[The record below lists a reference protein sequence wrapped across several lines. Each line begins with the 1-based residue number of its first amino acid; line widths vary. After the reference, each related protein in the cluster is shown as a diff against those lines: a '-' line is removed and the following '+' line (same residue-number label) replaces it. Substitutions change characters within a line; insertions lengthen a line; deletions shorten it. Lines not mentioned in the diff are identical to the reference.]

1 MKKNESYARSFS
13 WYLTVARVAV
23 LFALAGAQSSMAVQ
37 PTTDHATR
45 YLSLEPGQV
54 SLIRFPG
61 VHRVAIGDPKV
72 VSYKTV
78 DEDSVLLVASG
89 KGKSNVHIWGD
100 GDRQVRYWVSVGQ
113 RTVERDLET
122 ARALLKGIERIS
134 IYPLDDKVVVQGEIS
149 EPEMVRVQ
157 SLQKLLPDAVIAV
170 TPRRLIPARTVRID
184 ALLVEVSTG
193 DLHSIGI
200 DWADS
205 MSGPA
210 VGFHKTFQSDNRFLI
225 YEKDPDGINEGIVS
239 TFDVGDRSFFSY
251 FGITSHLLSRINL
264 LSEAGRATIL
274 TAPKLTT
281 LDGQEARFQVGGQF
295 PIPFIDSNGALTVER
310 QDYGVL
316 LNVTPVVDGDLIS
329 MNVKVELSDIDR
341 SVQVN
346 GVPGL
351 KRRNTETSVQL
362 RNNETVAISGLFQV
376 DESQSDSKVPFLG
389 DVPVIKK
396 FFSSE
401 NSDNKDRQVVVLIT
415 PKLITAGDSDDRAM
429 SRFAREHLRTHQD
442 RLTIDQS
449 LME

>member
-1 MKKNESYARSFS
+1 MKVIEPLAARFVSHMR
-13 WYLTVARVAV
+13 TVAFAALVMLVAI
-23 LFALAGAQSSMAVQ
+23 APLATAQSSA
-37 PTTDHATR
+37 HATR

-54 SLIRFPG
+54 SLIHFPG
-61 VHRVAIGDPKV
+61 IHRVAIGDPKV
-72 VSYKTV
+72 VSYKTI

-89 KGKSNVHIWGD
+89 NGKSNVHVWGD

-113 RTVERDLET
+113 RSVDKDLEIV
-122 ARALLKGIERIS
+122 RSLLKGIERVS
-134 IYPLDDKVVVQGEIS
+134 IYPLDDKVVVAGEVLES
-149 EPEMVRVQ
+149 EMVRIKSVQ
-157 SLQKLLPDAVIAV
+157 KMVPSAIVAV
-170 TPRRLIPARTVRID
+170 TPRRLTPARTVRID
-184 ALLVEVSTG
+184 ALLVEISTG

-205 MSGPA
+205 MSGPV

-225 YEKDPDGINEGIVS
+225 YEKDDDDVNEGIVS

-274 TAPKLTT
+274 TSPKLTT

-316 LNVTPVVDGDLIS
+316 LNVMPVVDGDLINMS
-329 MNVKVELSDIDR
+329 VKVELSDIDR

-362 RNNETVAISGLFQV
+362 RDNETVAISGLFQV

-389 DVPVIKK
+389 DVPGIRR

-401 NSDNKDRQVVVLIT
+401 NRDYKDRQVVVLIT
-415 PKLITAGDSDDRAM
+415 PRLISAGDGDDRAM
-429 SRFAREHLRTHQD
+429 SGFAREYLKKNRE
-442 RLTIDQS
+442 RLTVDQS

>member
-1 MKKNESYARSFS
+1 MKRTEKS
-13 WYLTVARVAV
+13 
-23 LFALAGAQSSMAVQ
+23 AGAFARTLSVCLIATLLAIAGVVPAMATPL
-37 PTTDHATR
+37 PTGHASR
-45 YLSLEPGQV
+45 HLSLEPGQV
-54 SLIRFPG
+54 SLIHFPG
-61 VHRVAIGDPKV
+61 IHRVAIGDPKV
-72 VSYKTV
+72 ISYKTV
-78 DEDSVLLVASG
+78 DEDNILLVASES
-89 KGKSNVHIWGD
+89 GKSNVHIWGD
-100 GDRQVRYWVSVGQ
+100 GDRQVRYWVSVGR
-113 RTVERDLET
+113 RTIGKDLEI

-134 IYPLDDKVVVQGEIS
+134 IYPLDDKVVVEGEIS
-149 EPEMVRVQ
+149 DTELVKIQ
-157 SLQKLLPDAVIAV
+157 SLQKLVPDAVIAV
-170 TPRRLIPARTVRID
+170 TPRRLVPARTVRID
-184 ALLVEVSTG
+184 ALLVEISTG

-225 YEKDPDGINEGIVS
+225 YEEDPSDVNEGIVS
-239 TFDVGDRSFFSY
+239 TFDIGDRSFFSY

-264 LSEAGRATIL
+264 LSEAGRATVL

-316 LNVTPVVDGDLIS
+316 LNVTPVVDGDLIN

-346 GVPGL
+346 GIPGL

-362 RNNETVAISGLFQV
+362 RNNETVAISGLFQI
-376 DESQSDSKVPFLG
+376 DESQSDNKVPLLG
-389 DVPVIKK
+389 DIPVIRKL
-396 FFSSE
+396 FSSE
-401 NSDNKDRQVVVLIT
+401 NRDLKDRQVVVLIT
-415 PKLITAGDSDDRAM
+415 PKLISAGDDNDRAM
-429 SRFAREHLRTHQD
+429 SGFAREQLIKHRE